1 MAVSST
7 KTQEYTIRILK
18 ARMSLMAR
26 NGFYGILLMH
36 IQFALDESVGT
47 AATDGVKMYFAPSF
61 LDVITDRELVFVM
74 QHEILHVVLRHCLR
88 TGERDNFL
96 FNVACDIVVN
106 STILESNGN
115 DVRSISLQKYGESMH
130 IAPDGK
136 EGRLYTAEEVYE
148 MLEKDLSGSR
158 GSRSGGFRL
167 TDNHSKWGTSKE
179 PGLEELWEQRLREAY
194 EAAQKGRGTLP
205 AGLKRAIEELL
216 EPVTDWRTLL
226 NDFVQEELVDYS
238 FTPPDRRFPD
248 SPFFLPDFNVMDEVV
263 RNVLFMIDTS
273 GSMTKKEITQ
283 AYSEVKGAIDQYS
296 GRLEG
301 WLGFFDEEV
310 IKPLPFMDE
319 QDFKLIRPYGGG
331 GTSFE
336 AVFDYIRDEMAG
348 LEITSIIILTDGYAP
363 FPPESAAMGIPVL
376 WLINNKQIDPP
387 WGRTVRI

>member
-158 GSRSGGFRL
+158 GSRSGGFKL
-167 TDNHSKWGTSKE
+167 TDNHSKWGTSTE

-194 EAAQKGRGTLP
+194 EAAQKGRGNLP

-319 QDFKLIRPYGGG
+319 QEFKLIRPYGGG

-336 AVFDYIRDEMAG
+336 AVFNYIRDEMAG

-387 WGRTVRI
+387 WGRIVRI